1 MTSPVPRKP
10 SQATVSST
18 AVPLI
23 ALPAAQMNLTPDPL
37 PYTFLTLDTAHWTL
51 TSSELQSL
59 VSSAIRDSAKEQFIR
74 LLPLTVIDRQMPEDV
89 ARIEHSWDTAAA
101 RWRFEAHRR
110 NMLLRALA
118 ASGADSDLL
127 GQLSSTLSNL
137 DSHAQDLLHSAV
149 HRTQLTTARDTHR
162 ASALAVALRKLNASY
177 ARRTRDLDKAR
188 SQIAALRGDV
198 DEAWKVAVEQAAQ
211 LDKLKAVSPEQHEKI
226 STSLGDSVIDD
237 GQPDEDDAS
246 GSVVQDGASIDLTM
260 LSRAELVDVTGKAVA
275 AQARLTMMRTE
286 HSSSS
291 SAPTS
296 AFSSPLHSS
305 PMTPGTNTSLDRQL
319 SIASQVSRATAARK
333 RSRRKSKASLR
344 LPASVSVRS
353 HSTTR
358 KESGARRARTKS
370 HSKKGKEPVWVGY
383 SFPRQPA
390 DMQGSFL
397 EMEGRPAGD
406 EGGVE
411 DGSDGDRNTSVG
423 GELSPDDSKT
433 SL

>member
-1 MTSPVPRKP
+1 
-10 SQATVSST
+10 
-18 AVPLI
+18 
-23 ALPAAQMNLTPDPL
+23 MNLTPDPL

-51 TSSELQSL
+51 TSSELQTL

-74 LLPLTVIDRQMPEDV
+74 LLPLAIIDTQMPEDA

-137 DSHAQDLLHSAV
+137 DMHAQDLLHSAV

-198 DEAWKVAVEQAAQ
+198 DEAWKVAVEQAAE
-211 LDKLKAVSPEQHEKI
+211 LGKLKAVAPDLHEKI
-226 STSLGDSVIDD
+226 TTSLDDSVIDD
-237 GQPDEDDAS
+237 GHPDEDDAI
-246 GSVVQDGASIDLTM
+246 QDGASIDLTM
-260 LSRAELVDVTGKAVA
+260 ISRAELVDVTGKAVA
-275 AQARLTMMRTE
+275 AQARLTLMRTE

-291 SAPTS
+291 SAPPS
-296 AFSSPLHSS
+296 ALSSPHHSS
-305 PMTPGTNTSLDRQL
+305 PMTPGTNTPLDRQS

-333 RSRRKSKASLR
+333 RSSRRSKTSSR

-370 HSKKGKEPVWVGY
+370 HSKKGKEPVLAGY

-411 DGSDGDRNTSVG
+411 GGSDGDADRNTSVG
-423 GELSPDDSKT
+423 GELSPDDSQT